1 MHDAD
6 RHLHAEVIRL
16 RGAENTDAPFL
27 LWLEEV
33 CMKKYAT
40 ALWGE
45 WRPSATLESVDLTG
59 HEIIEVADQAAG
71 CVATA
76 VHPDH
81 LLVKRLYL
89 ALRYRNRGIGALV
102 LRRLIQIA
110 DARAIPVKLSVLT
123 TNPAVRFYRREG
135 FSVQAETRERRTMIR
150 APAIDPTASDR

>member
-1 MHDAD
+1 
-6 RHLHAEVIRL
+6 
-16 RGAENTDAPFL
+16 
-27 LWLEEV
+27 
-33 CMKKYAT
+33 MKEYAT

-89 ALRYRNRGIGALV
+89 APNYRNRGIGAWV

-110 DARAIPVKLSVLT
+110 DDKAIPVKLSVLT
-123 TNPAVRFYRREG
+123 TNPALRFYRREG
-135 FSVQAETRERRTMIR
+135 FTVQVETEERRIMIR
-150 APAIDPTASDR
+150 LPTERSAASRR